1 MGRDP
6 TREGGYI
13 MQLRSDS
20 ATARAIGIAGSIAL
34 VALATGCQT
43 NPVDARV
50 SDHEFRVVTVA
61 SGLQHPWG
69 MAFLPGGDIL
79 VTERAGRVRMIRE
92 NQLQQTPVAG
102 GPEVRAS
109 GQGGLL
115 DIELHPDF
123 ANNRLVYFTYSKPGD
138 GGATTALARARFDGT
153 RFHDLQDVFVT
164 DAWSTAGQHFGSR
177 IVFDRSGFVYF
188 NVGDRGARN
197 RAQQLNDHVGTV
209 MRLHDDGRVPQD
221 NPFVGRNDARPE
233 IFSYG
238 HRNIQGM
245 DLHPETGEIW
255 TNEHGARGGDE
266 INVLRAGRNY
276 GWPLITHGVDYSGAQ
291 VSPDTARE
299 GMEQPLL
306 HWTPSIAP
314 SGLAIYRGDAFPGW
328 RGNIFNGALAGEHLR
343 RVVVEGHR
351 VVRQESMLQGRG
363 RIRDVRVGPDGLI
376 YLLTDAS
383 NGALLRLEPEQ

>member
-1 MGRDP
+1 
-6 TREGGYI
+6 
-13 MQLRSDS
+13 MQVHS
-20 ATARAIGIAGSIAL
+20 AFASARLGIAGSTAL
-34 VALATGCQT
+34 VALAAGCQT
-43 NPVDARV
+43 NPVDARA
-50 SDHEFRVVTVA
+50 SDHQFRVVNVA
-61 SGLQHPWG
+61 SGLSHPWG

-79 VTERAGRVRMIRE
+79 VTERSGRVRMIRGNE
-92 NQLQQTPVAG
+92 LQPTPIAG
-102 GPEVRAS
+102 GPQVRAS

-123 ANNRLVYFTYSKPGD
+123 SNNRLVYFTYSKPGD
-138 GGATTALARARFDGT
+138 RGATTALARARFDGT
-153 RFHDLQDVFVT
+153 RFNDLQDVFVA

-197 RAQQLNDHVGTV
+197 RAQQLSDHVGTV

-221 NPFVGRNDARPE
+221 NPFVGRSDARPE

-266 INVLRAGRNY
+266 INVLRPGRNY

-299 GMEQPLL
+299 GLEQPLL

-363 RIRDVRVGPDGLI
+363 RIRDVRVGPDGLV